1 MRSANKPICIILV
14 GGTGV
19 GKTTLVDKL
28 REKIDFILVDRRS
41 LVDDFV
47 IPNYE
52 NDLKRRGLKYDKE
65 SREFR
70 FDSTAWYA
78 KKGNPGL
85 AKLVKQAIKNN
96 KQGKLIIVD
105 NLRGEIEINYA
116 LKNIPEALF
125 ICLDA
130 LDKTRIF
137 RIIGREA
144 SFDKLKGE
152 LKEKYIQAKKIVE
165 KESQSYDLKKTFL
178 ILKKHSSKTLYF
190 NTDKMSSEEIFSKTI
205 NFLFSKLDRITK
217 FNLYCLNLPLRKK
230 LVWGKKNKLTS
241 LDHLLLEIQSG
252 DFCGYAEAIPRPTI
266 LGETK
271 ESITKYYNKILPIL
285 NDFEISKRKIDLF
298 FKKEFKTP
306 QDLSAKAALNC
317 ALYEVLASKNGVSVE
332 KLIGLPKKKV
342 GVCYILSQ
350 PENALQ
356 LASEIKKF
364 IEEGILGFK
373 IKLTGDIKRDIAII
387 ETIKQFSKCS
397 FYLDGNE
404 LYSFDEAKKIIDA
417 MSAMPNILYVEEL
430 ISIKKTK
437 ERQYL
442 IKHIK
447 DNKYKL
453 KIVGDDSC
461 KNFNDIKKQ
470 IRLKTIS
477 MVNLKVPRTGITEG
491 LRILDYCYERKM
503 PVMIGSHASYII
515 GAYYSY
521 ILSNHKAVKSKLNE
535 LIYWLNV
542 SPKYDIILKKP
553 QIINNK
559 IIFNNFPALDK
570 QKLYALKKLNIIK
583 TTI

>member
-28 REKIDFILVDRRS
+28 REKIDFVLVDRRS

-52 NDLKRRGLKYDKE
+52 NDLKKRGVKYDKE

-70 FDSTAWYA
+70 FDSTTWYA

-85 AKLVKQAIKNN
+85 AKLVEQSMKNN

-116 LKNIPEALF
+116 LKNIPGALF

-130 LDKTRIF
+130 LDKTRIY
-137 RIIGREA
+137 RIIGRKA

-152 LKEKYIQAKKIVE
+152 FKEKYIQAKKIVE

-190 NTDKMSSEEIFSKTI
+190 NTDKMSSEEILSKTI

-230 LVWGKKNKLTS
+230 LVWGKKNKLSS
-241 LDHLLLEIQSG
+241 LEHLLLEIESG
-252 DFCGYAEAIPRPTI
+252 DSRGYAEAVPRPTI

-271 ESITKYYNKILPIL
+271 ESIIKYYNKISLIL

-317 ALYEVLASKNGVSVE
+317 ALYEVLASKNNVSVE
-332 KLIGLPKKKV
+332 KLIGLPKKKI

-350 PENALQ
+350 PENTLQ

-364 IEEGILGFK
+364 IEEGIFGFK
-373 IKLTGDIKRDIAII
+373 IKLTGDIKRDIEII
-387 ETIKQFSKCS
+387 KIIKTFSKCS

-417 MSAMPNILYVEEL
+417 MSAIPNILYAEEL
-430 ISIKKTK
+430 IDIKKTK

-503 PVMIGSHASYII
+503 PVMIGSHASYLI
-515 GAYYSY
+515 GAYHSY
-521 ILSNHKAVKSKLNE
+521 ILANHNAVKSKLNE
-535 LIYWLNV
+535 MIYWINV
-542 SPKYDIILKKP
+542 PSENDIIKERP
-553 QIINNK
+553 K
-559 IIFNNFPALDK
+559 IIKGKLLFSKFPK
-570 QKLYALKKLNIIK
+570 ISEQKKLQSKKIIIIK
-583 TTI
+583 